1 MRRTLTFLAP
11 LFLAAAASA
20 QMPKATPAPEA
31 PTLSLVL
38 VAPAPA
44 PQPAFARAAAGPSI
58 AVASAAY
65 APAATAAPTAAPQRR
80 TSTQNRGMTF
90 MIVGGAAL
98 IGGLVIGDDAG
109 TLIAI
114 GGLGIGLYGLYLY
127 VQ

>member
-11 LFLAAAASA
+11 LFVAAAASA
-20 QMPKATPAPEA
+20 QLPTTAPAAEA
-31 PTLSLVL
+31 RLVSAAPA
-38 VAPAPA
+38 APAPA
-44 PQPAFARAAAGPSI
+44 PTFKPAVAGPSV
-58 AVASAAY
+58 AVTSVAY
-65 APAATAAPTAAPQRR
+65 APAATPAPVPALQRR
-80 TSTQNRGMTF
+80 TATQNRGMTL

>member
-11 LFLAAAASA
+11 LFVAVAASA
-20 QMPKATPAPEA
+20 QVPTTAPSPDARPVNLSLATPAPA
-31 PTLSLVL
+31 PTFK
-38 VAPAPA
+38 
-44 PQPAFARAAAGPSI
+44 QAAAGPSV
-58 AVASAAY
+58 AVTSVAY
-65 APAATAAPTAAPQRR
+65 APAATSAPLPALQRR
-80 TSTQNRGMTF
+80 TATQNRGMTL

>member
-1 MRRTLTFLAP
+1 MAT
-11 LFLAAAASA
+11 AASA
-20 QMPKATPAPEA
+20 QA
-31 PTLSLVL
+31 PTA
-38 VAPAPA
+38 APS
-44 PQPAFARAAAGPSI
+44 PQPARVSFALATRAPRLAFDSTVTGPSI
-58 AVASAAY
+58 AVASVAY
-65 APAATAAPTAAPQRR
+65 APAATPAPLPALQRR